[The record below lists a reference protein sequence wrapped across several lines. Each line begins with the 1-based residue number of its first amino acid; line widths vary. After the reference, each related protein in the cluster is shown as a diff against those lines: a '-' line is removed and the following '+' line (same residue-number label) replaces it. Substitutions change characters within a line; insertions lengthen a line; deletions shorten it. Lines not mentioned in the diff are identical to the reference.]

1 MTCNQASKVSL
12 FLFFFPPSNLFFLS
26 ISFGF
31 SLLRTGVVA
40 VVVVSWLSLL
50 LIPPALPPCCP
61 LAFIFCHL
69 FSGPSPLE
77 HHPPPHRPHLPCS
90 PPLQDESCP
99 CEEKDTIFA
108 MSLLFTAI
116 DGLGNE
122 VYIYQS
128 CVVDRLCVR
137 VNV

>member
-1 MTCNQASKVSL
+1 
-12 FLFFFPPSNLFFLS
+12 
-26 ISFGF
+26 
-31 SLLRTGVVA
+31 
-40 VVVVSWLSLL
+40 
-50 LIPPALPPCCP
+50 
-61 LAFIFCHL
+61 
-69 FSGPSPLE
+69 
-77 HHPPPHRPHLPCS
+77 
-90 PPLQDESCP
+90 
-99 CEEKDTIFA
+99 